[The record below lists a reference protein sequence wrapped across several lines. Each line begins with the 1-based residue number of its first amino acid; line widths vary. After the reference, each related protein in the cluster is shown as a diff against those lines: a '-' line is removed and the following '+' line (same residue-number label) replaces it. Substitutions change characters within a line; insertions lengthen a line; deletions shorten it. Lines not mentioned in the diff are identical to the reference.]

1 LISSP
6 VDIIEAKLVTSQ
18 STGHLPQ
25 QEILFMS
32 VSPNQEVPEPDQGAV
47 AIRRFSNL
55 ALSALISTILLIM
68 VGSIVRVTGHGL
80 GCPDWPLCH
89 GQAVPPFL
97 LSAWV
102 EFIHRLF
109 GAAVVIQVVA
119 LIYLSW
125 RWFKPDKWIFR
136 TAIFASVVLTIQV
149 ILGGIHVV
157 YELPRWTG
165 WIHTGVAMLV
175 AGSIA
180 VWTATTRTETRQL
193 GARTASLLDGT
204 HLPLWTA
211 IAAGASFVLILTGS
225 LVTRTGA
232 SLVCPDFP
240 ACGLETVP
248 DNLQTIVLIQM
259 VHRFSAFAVA
269 FAIVL
274 TLWHLLRASGRD
286 RGIQNVAWTLIALLA
301 LQFLLGIS
309 NVLLALPM
317 WSRVLHLGTAATI
330 WVFLV
335 ILSVTLTRGKNQEI
349 KLSESLLA
357 ANGAAGADVR

>member
-1 LISSP
+1 MQVSLKQNESAIAEGASS
-6 VDIIEAKLVTSQ
+6 L
-18 STGHLPQ
+18 
-25 QEILFMS
+25 
-32 VSPNQEVPEPDQGAV
+32 
-47 AIRRFSNL
+47 RRFSNL

-68 VGSIVRVTGHGL
+68 VGSIVRVTGNGL

-89 GQAVPPFL
+89 GRAVPPFL

-109 GAAVVIQVVA
+109 GGVVVIQVAA
-119 LIYLSW
+119 LIVLSW
-125 RWFKPDKWIFR
+125 RWYKLDKWIFR
-136 TAIFASVVLTIQV
+136 TAIFTTIVLTIQV

-175 AGSIA
+175 AGAVAIWVAIA
-180 VWTATTRTETRQL
+180 RSETRRL
-193 GARTASLLDGT
+193 GARTAELFEGT
-204 HLPLWTA
+204 HLPLWTG
-211 IAAGASFVLILTGS
+211 IAAGASYVLMLTGS

-240 ACGLETVP
+240 ACGLETIP
-248 DNLQTIVLIQM
+248 SYLRNIVLIQM
-259 VHRFSAFAVA
+259 VHRFSAFVVA

-286 RGIQNVAWTLIALLA
+286 RGIQTVAWTLIALLT
-301 LQFLLGIS
+301 LQFALGIS

-335 ILSVTLTRGKNQEI
+335 ILSVTLYRGANQTI
-349 KLSESLLA
+349 KSTLDNPSRTAPGKGELKAS
-357 ANGAAGADVR
+357 

>member
-1 LISSP
+1 
-6 VDIIEAKLVTSQ
+6 
-18 STGHLPQ
+18 
-25 QEILFMS
+25 MS
-32 VSPNQEVPEPDQGAV
+32 VSTYQEASATDKGTSAV
-47 AIRRFSNL
+47 RRFSNL

-68 VGSIVRVTGHGL
+68 VGSIVRVTGNGL

-102 EFIHRLF
+102 EFVHRLF
-109 GAAVVIQVVA
+109 GAAVVIQVTA
-119 LIYLSW
+119 LIVLSW
-125 RWFKPDKWIFR
+125 RWFRPDKWIYR
-136 TAIFASVVLTIQV
+136 AAIFASVVLIIQV
-149 ILGGIHVV
+149 LLGGIHVI

-165 WIHTGVAMLV
+165 WIHTGVAMMV
-175 AGSIA
+175 AGAVA
-180 VWTATTRTETRQL
+180 VWAAVTRPETRRL
-193 GARTASLLDGT
+193 GARTAPLFEGT

-211 IAAGASFVLILTGS
+211 IAAGASYVLMLTGS

-240 ACGLETVP
+240 ACGLATVP
-248 DNLQTIVLIQM
+248 SNLQTIVLIQM
-259 VHRFSAFAVA
+259 VHRFSAFVVA

-274 TLWHLLRASGRD
+274 TLWQLLRASGRD
-286 RGIQNVAWTLIALLA
+286 RGIQTVAWTLIALLA
-301 LQFLLGIS
+301 LQFALGIS

-335 ILSVTLTRGKNQEI
+335 ILSVTLARGNNQDI
-349 KLSESLLA
+349 ASSLTSSAVTVPA
-357 ANGAAGADVR
+357 AEEAAGD

>member
-1 LISSP
+1 M
-6 VDIIEAKLVTSQ
+6 Q
-18 STGHLPQ
+18 
-25 QEILFMS
+25 
-32 VSPNQEVPEPDQGAV
+32 VSLYQDAAATEKGAS
-47 AIRRFSNL
+47 ALRRFSNL

-68 VGSIVRVTGHGL
+68 VGSIVRVTGNGL

-89 GQAVPPFL
+89 GRAVPPFL

-102 EFIHRLF
+102 EFLHRLF
-109 GAAVVIQVVA
+109 GAAVVIQIAA

-125 RWFKPDKWIFR
+125 RWYKPDKWIYR
-136 TAIFASVVLTIQV
+136 TAIFASVVLAIQV
-149 ILGGIHVV
+149 ALGGVHVI

-165 WIHTGVAMLV
+165 WIHTGIAMMV
-175 AGSIA
+175 AGAVA
-180 VWTATTRTETRQL
+180 VWVAVTRAETRDL
-193 GARTASLLDGT
+193 GARTAKLLEGT
-204 HLPLWTA
+204 RLPLWTA
-211 IAAGASFVLILTGS
+211 VAAGASYILMLTGS

-248 DNLQTIVLIQM
+248 SNLQTIVLIQM
-259 VHRFSAFAVA
+259 VHRLSAFVVA
-269 FAIVL
+269 FAIIL

-286 RGIQNVAWTLIALLA
+286 RGIQNVAWILIALLA
-301 LQFLLGIS
+301 LQFALGIS

-335 ILSVTLTRGKNQEI
+335 ILSTTLTRGADQAVTSNLAMSPGEMPAGQE
-349 KLSESLLA
+349 LRD
-357 ANGAAGADVR
+357 G

>member
-1 LISSP
+1 MLISSP
-6 VDIIEAKLVTSQ
+6 VVIAQEKS
-18 STGHLPQ
+18 GKHLMFLLR
-25 QEILFMS
+25 QEILFMT
-32 VSPNQEVPEPDQGAV
+32 VSTYREVSASEEDA

-68 VGSIVRVTGHGL
+68 VGSIVRVTGNGL

-89 GQAVPPFL
+89 GRAIPPFY

-102 EFIHRLF
+102 EFTHRLF
-109 GAAVVIQVVA
+109 GAAVVIQVVG

-125 RWFKPDKWIFR
+125 RWFKQDKWISR
-136 TAIFASVVLTIQV
+136 TALFASVVLIVQV
-149 ILGGIHVV
+149 LLGGIHVI

-175 AGSIA
+175 AGA
-180 VWTATTRTETRQL
+180 VATWVAISRHETRRL
-193 GARTASLLDGT
+193 GARAATMLKGT
-204 HLPLWTA
+204 RLPVWTA
-211 IAAGASFVLILTGS
+211 IAAGASYVLMLTGS

-240 ACGLETVP
+240 ACGLQTVP

-259 VHRFSAFAVA
+259 THRVAAFVVASA
-269 FAIVL
+269 IIL
-274 TLWHLLRASGRD
+274 TLWYLLRASGHD
-286 RGIQNVAWTLIALLA
+286 RGIRNVALVLITLLA
-301 LQFLLGIS
+301 LQFGLGIS
-309 NVLLALPM
+309 NVLLALPT

-335 ILSVTLTRGKNQEI
+335 ILSVLLARGTNQEI
-349 KLSESLLA
+349 VLSKA
-357 ANGAAGADVR
+357 ASAVANKAGSGAE